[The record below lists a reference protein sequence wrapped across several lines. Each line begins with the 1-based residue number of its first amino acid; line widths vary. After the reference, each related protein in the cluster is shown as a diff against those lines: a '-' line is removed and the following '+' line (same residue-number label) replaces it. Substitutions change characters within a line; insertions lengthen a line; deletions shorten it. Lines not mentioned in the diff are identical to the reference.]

1 MFSMGGLKDDGEY
14 VALTTG
20 VLEVTVRLHSLPTR
34 GGEVDNRSTSPAM
47 QRVTACT
54 PGAR

>member
-1 MFSMGGLKDDGEY
+1 MGGLKDDGEY

-20 VLEVTVRLHSLPTR
+20 VLEVTVRLHSLPIR
-34 GGEVDNRSTSPAM
+34 GGEVDNLSTSPAM
-47 QRVTACT
+47 QWVTACT